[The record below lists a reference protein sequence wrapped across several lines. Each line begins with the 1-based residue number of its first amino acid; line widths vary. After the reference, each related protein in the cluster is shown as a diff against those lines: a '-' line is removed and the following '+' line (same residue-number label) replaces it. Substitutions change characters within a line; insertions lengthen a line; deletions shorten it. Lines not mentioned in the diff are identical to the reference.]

1 MSFSGTQQK
10 CKSCDK
16 TVHLVD
22 SISADGNVYHK
33 NCFRCS
39 QCNGLLAMSTYSS
52 MEGVLY
58 CKTHAEQVAK
68 ESGSFAAKR
77 SLSAGRPSELPRAP
91 SKLSAFFS
99 GTQEKCSA
107 CKKTVYPLEK
117 LTVEG
122 EFYHKSCFRCTHGG
136 CFLSPSSY
144 AALDGFIYC
153 KPHFSQLFKA
163 KGSYSYLSKQ
173 ASMKKSEEMQQA
185 AEQKTDDSAAEP
197 APAADDT
204 ETKEEQDPAVETQEA

>member
-10 CKSCDK
+10 CKTCDK

-22 SISADGNVYHK
+22 TLSADGNVYHK
-33 NCFRCS
+33 NCFRCI
-39 QCNGLLAMSTYSS
+39 QCNGLLAMSNYTSN
-52 MEGVLY
+52 EGVLY
-58 CKTHAEQVAK
+58 CKTHAEQLFKDSALK
-68 ESGSFAAKR
+68 KSPSGK
-77 SLSAGRPSELPRAP
+77 PSELPRAP

-99 GTQEKCSA
+99 GTQEKCSS

-122 EFYHKSCFRCTHGG
+122 EFYHKSCFRCTHAG

-144 AALDGFIYC
+144 AALDGYIYC

-173 ASMKKSEEMQQA
+173 ASLKKNDEALQQA
-185 AEQKTDDSAAEP
+185 AEAKTDDNSGATSDA
-197 APAADDT
+197 
-204 ETKEEQDPAVETQEA
+204 ETKEEEQDPAAVTEEA

>member
-1 MSFSGTQQK
+1 MSFTGTQQK
-10 CKSCDK
+10 CKVCDK

-22 SISADGNVYHK
+22 TLSADGNVFHK
-33 NCFRCS
+33 NCFRCN
-39 QCNGLLAMSTYSS
+39 QCNGLLAMSNYQSI
-52 MEGVLY
+52 EGVLY
-58 CKTHAEQVAK
+58 CKTHAEQLFK
-68 ESGSFAAKR
+68 DSFAAKKPQT
-77 SLSAGRPSELPRAP
+77 AGKPSELPRAP

-99 GTQEKCSA
+99 GTQDKCSS

-173 ASMKKSEEMQQA
+173 ASIKKNEEMQQA
-185 AEQKTDDSAAEP
+185 AAEKTES
-197 APAADDT
+197 APASDTET
-204 ETKEEQDPAVETQEA
+204 ETKEEQDPAVTQEV